1 MQRFGVGILI
11 ALLIGFVGGW
21 FARNLFLGG
30 TPQWVW
36 AKLRSHDPTQR
47 CEAALFLAA
56 HPNPQGAEEL
66 TKLLMDEDE
75 QVRLAAAIALARLG
89 EPALPALLKAFRK
102 ANEQAS
108 RNPNQ
113 PFHFLPGQ
121 VLRNHREAVLFVL
134 RYWASS
140 SATAPMVAKLLGDND
155 PQVVGVA
162 QDALRQGG
170 GTAMKAVLPYLN
182 DSRRPVRVA
191 ALGVLGAY
199 GDAAIDVLRRFVLE
213 NGSKKVKTLE
223 DVEIRQMAVY
233 ALGSTRSDRALPI
246 LQEALKD
253 PQLAPVAW
261 QAIGNLQ
268 TKAARQFLLDRARQF
283 AHEGRPPPYS
293 LIIALGSAQIQEGK
307 PLLLQW
313 LRSSDPLIKEGAIL
327 AIGMLR
333 VREAVP
339 TLTSL
344 LNSSDVRVAAAAAN
358 VLGILGDPQA
368 VPALCQILTKAED
381 AKRQQVILNALS
393 ALQAIGSRQA
403 LPAVQALL
411 KTPQLPTIVR
421 QQAQQVADYLQR
433 WGR

>member
-1 MQRFGVGILI
+1 MQRFWVGILI
-11 ALLIGFVGGW
+11 ALLIGFMGGW
-21 FARNLFLGG
+21 FAQSLFLSG

-36 AKLRSHDPTQR
+36 TKLRSSDPTQR
-47 CEAALFLAA
+47 CEAALFLAV

-66 TKLLMDEDE
+66 TKLLVDDDE

-89 EPALPALLKAFRK
+89 EPALPTLLKAFRK
-102 ANEQAS
+102 ANEQAT

-155 PQVVGVA
+155 PQVVSVA

-170 GTAMKAVLPYLN
+170 VTAMKAVLPYLN

-191 ALGVLGAY
+191 ALSVLGAY

-213 NGSKKVKTLE
+213 NGSKKIKTPE
-223 DVEIRQMAVY
+223 DLEIRQMAVY
-233 ALGSTRSDRALPI
+233 VLGSTHSDRALPI
-246 LQEALKD
+246 LREALKD
-253 PQLAPVAW
+253 PQLAPIAW

-268 TKAARQFLLDRARQF
+268 TNAARQFLLDQARQF
-283 AHEGRPPPYS
+283 AREGRSPPYP
-293 LIIALGSAQIQEGK
+293 LIIALGSAQIQEAK

-313 LRSSDPLIKEGAIL
+313 LRSSNPRIQEGAVL
-327 AIGMLR
+327 AIASLR
-333 VREAVP
+333 AREAVP
-339 TLTSL
+339 TLSSL
-344 LNSSDVRVAAAAAN
+344 LNSSDIGVAAAAAN
-358 VLGILGDPQA
+358 ALGILGDPQA
-368 VPALCQILTKAED
+368 VPALCQVLAQAKDT
-381 AKRQQVILNALS
+381 KRQQVILNALS
-393 ALQAIGSRQA
+393 ALQVIGSRQA
-403 LPAVQALL
+403 LPAVQGLL
-411 KTPQLPTIVR
+411 KNPQLPTIVR

-433 WGR
+433 RGH